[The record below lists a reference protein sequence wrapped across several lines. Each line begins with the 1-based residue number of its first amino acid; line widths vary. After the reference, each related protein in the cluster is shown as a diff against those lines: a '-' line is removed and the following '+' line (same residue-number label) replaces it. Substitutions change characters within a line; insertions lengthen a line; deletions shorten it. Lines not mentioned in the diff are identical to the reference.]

1 MMPDPFILRALLAGL
16 AAALMA
22 GPLGSFIVWRRM
34 AYFGD
39 ALAHSALLG
48 VALALVMDISVM
60 AGVLTVAVVVAIAVN
75 LPGHLRRL
83 PPDALLGIFA
93 HGALAAGLL
102 LTSLLIRPGFD
113 LMALLFGDIL
123 AVTAS
128 DVALLGGG
136 ALLVLAALAA
146 IWRPLLA
153 AAVSEEIAI
162 AEDMN
167 PRRAELAHTL
177 LLAAALALAMKITGV
192 LLFTSLLIIPAA
204 AARAFARSPEA
215 MAALAVAVGMTA
227 VAAGLWASWTFDAP
241 SGPAIVSAAFGLFA
255 VFHMA
260 ASMLRFR

>member
-34 AYFGD
+34 SYFGD

-48 VALALVMDISVM
+48 VALALVLDISVT
-60 AGVLTVAVVVAIAVN
+60 AGVLAVAVVVAVAVN

-123 AVTAS
+123 AVTGS
-128 DVALLGGG
+128 DVLLLGIG
-136 ALLVLAALAA
+136 ALVVLGALAA
-146 IWRPLLA
+146 VWRPLLA

-162 AEDMN
+162 AEGMN
-167 PRRAELAHTL
+167 PRRTELAHTL
-177 LLAAALALAMKITGV
+177 LLAAALALAMKITGI

-204 AARAFARSPEA
+204 TARAFARSPET
-215 MAALAVAVGMTA
+215 MAALAIVIGMAAVAVG
-227 VAAGLWASWTFDAP
+227 LWISWTFDAP

>member
-1 MMPDPFILRALLAGL
+1 MMPDPFILRALAAGL

-34 AYFGD
+34 SYFGD

-48 VALALVMDISVM
+48 VALALLLDISVT
-60 AGVLTVAVVVAIAVN
+60 AGVLAVAMAVAVAVN
-75 LPGHLRRL
+75 LPTGVRRL

-113 LMALLFGDIL
+113 LMSLLFGDIL
-123 AVTAS
+123 AVTTT
-128 DVALLGGG
+128 DLLLLVPG
-136 ALLVLAALAA
+136 ALAVIAALAS

-162 AEDMN
+162 AEGMN

-215 MAALAVAVGMTA
+215 MAGLAVIVGM
-227 VAAGLWASWTFDAP
+227 VSVSGGLWISWTFDAP
-241 SGPAIVSAAFGLFA
+241 SGPAMVSTAFCLFA
-255 VFHMA
+255 VFHIA
-260 ASMLRFR
+260 ASMPRFR